1 MYWPEFLAIAI
12 AHLFAVA
19 SPGPDFA
26 VVTGQ
31 CVTGGARAGLWTSLG
46 VGTGKLVH
54 VAYCMLGVAVLLA
67 QSPVLFTIM
76 KCVAATY
83 LLVLGV
89 QSFRALSRTIAS
101 KRAMVLDIAFKPG
114 KAFALGFLTSGL
126 SPKTTLFFLA
136 LFTTVI
142 DANTP
147 ALVQG
152 FYGIYLAITTFI
164 WFALLSMVLGRR
176 RVRDFMLRTGVWFR
190 RGMGTVLILLAARI
204 AFGG

>member
-19 SPGPDFA
+19 SPCPDFA

-46 VGTGKLVH
+46 VGTGKLVR

-83 LLVLGV
+83 LLV
-89 QSFRALSRTIAS
+89 F
-101 KRAMVLDIAFKPG
+101 
-114 KAFALGFLTSGL
+114 
-126 SPKTTLFFLA
+126 
-136 LFTTVI
+136 
-142 DANTP
+142 
-147 ALVQG
+147 LVQTRHG
-152 FYGIYLAITTFI
+152 NRPHSAG
-164 WFALLSMVLGRR
+164 SPDR
-176 RVRDFMLRTGVWFR
+176 LRW
-190 RGMGTVLILLAARI
+190 LAAD
-204 AFGG
+204 GQL